1 MEGCPDALFRQDFRQ
16 ESTSTVLV
24 MTTYRAP
31 APRTDETWEPVPAFS
46 PNNMAHLVATLL
58 EAERQQR
65 AAAQLVD
72 VATKGAAADDKECR
86 ESL

>member
-1 MEGCPDALFRQDFRQ
+1 
-16 ESTSTVLV
+16 
-24 MTTYRAP
+24 MTTHRAP
-31 APRTDETWEPVPAFS
+31 AARPGETREPVRAFS

-65 AAAQLVD
+65 ADVQLTA
-72 VATKGAAADDKECR
+72 VATKGGAADDKECR